1 MIVIK
6 NVVKNE
12 DGSYSST
19 WNLTEDQMG
28 FLLTFAINTLVAE
41 GLVQIQDNE
50 GLAELETEGSLQ

>member
-41 GLVQIQDNE
+41 GLVQIQDSE
-50 GLAELETEGSLQ
+50 SLAQVETEGSLQ